1 MVAQHVTYG
10 DEQIKYVV
18 CYVANKRKKVSI
30 HVHPDGSVQ
39 VDAPENEDLSNIK
52 NAVLKRARWIIN
64 HISQT
69 NVQMESVLPREYI
82 SGESHMYLGR
92 RYMLKVSPV
101 KDKKDAGVK
110 LLRGQLKVSTI
121 DTSQAKVKA
130 LLWGWYRDHAKDYF
144 SRRIKASVKEV
155 SWIKEEPEWQ
165 LLVMR
170 KQWGSC
176 SPKGRLSL
184 NPHLVKAPRE
194 CIEYV
199 IYHELCHLQEHNH
212 SKRFYTLLKELMP
225 EWKSVKSKLDG
236 MAEVLLNE

>member
-10 DEQIKYVV
+10 NEQIKYIV
-18 CYVANKRKKVSI
+18 CYVANKGKKISI

-39 VDAPENEDLSNIK
+39 VDAPENEALGNIK
-52 NAVLKRARWIIN
+52 NAVLNRARWIIN
-64 HISQT
+64 HINQA
-69 NVQMESVLPREYI
+69 NAQLAPVLPREYI

-92 RYMLKVSPV
+92 RYMLKVV
-101 KDKKDAGVK
+101 AVDNKKETGAK
-110 LLRGQLKVSTI
+110 LLRGQLKVFSM
-121 DTSQAKVKA
+121 DTSQIKVKA
-130 LLWGWYRDHAKDYF
+130 LLWSWYRNHAKEYF
-144 SRRIKASVKEV
+144 SRRIRAIVKEV
-155 SWIKEEPEWQ
+155 SWIKEEPAWQ
-165 LLVMR
+165 LLVMQ

-176 SPKGRLSL
+176 SPKGKLSL

-212 SKRFYTLLKELMP
+212 SKRFYTLLKEMMP
-225 EWKSVKSKLDG
+225 EWKSVKSRLDG